1 MRYFIYI
8 LFLFSVLLG
17 QTEEKTIT
25 LPESEVINLANKLKG
40 FEKADSLSQITISD
54 LEQMVFKL
62 EENAYMDSM
71 IIQKRELQISLLKET
86 NELMEK
92 KVKLVKPKWHENK
105 WLWFVYGVG
114 ATAISVNLA
123 GQLAD

>member
-54 LEQMVFKL
+54 L
-62 EENAYMDSM
+62 
-71 IIQKRELQISLLKET
+71 
-86 NELMEK
+86 
-92 KVKLVKPKWHENK
+92 
-105 WLWFVYGVG
+105 
-114 ATAISVNLA
+114 
-123 GQLAD
+123 